1 MTSNNESPATA
12 VVQSDRAQL
21 TLSVPGNAVVYLSNQ
36 RMTLEGTVREFV
48 VPGLKAGMS
57 YRYPIRVELVRDGRT
72 YSANSEQQI
81 QAGQQL
87 NLAFSQATTQ
97 PEIVSMRD

>member
-21 TLSVPGNAVVYLSNQ
+21 TLSVPGDAVVYLSNQ
-36 RMTLEGTVREFV
+36 RMTLQGTVREFV

-87 NLAFSQATTQ
+87 SLAFSQATVQ
-97 PEIVSMRD
+97 PEIVSMRN

>member
-1 MTSNNESPATA
+1 MTSNSEAPATA

-48 VPGLKAGMS
+48 VPGLKAGMQ
-57 YRYPIRVELVRDGRT
+57 YRYPIRVEVVRDGQT

-87 NLAFSQATTQ
+87 NLALSQATTQ